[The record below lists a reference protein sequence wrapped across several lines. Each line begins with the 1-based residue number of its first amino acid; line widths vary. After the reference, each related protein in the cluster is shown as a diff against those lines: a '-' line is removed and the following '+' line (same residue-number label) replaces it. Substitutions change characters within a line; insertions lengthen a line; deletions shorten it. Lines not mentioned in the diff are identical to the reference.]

1 MKRAAIL
8 LALVIG
14 AVLLPPAAPA
24 SAHPLGNFS
33 VNTYAALTV
42 RPDRLDAVVVA
53 DIAELP
59 TLQDPP
65 ATCASAAATFV
76 VTVSGRPV
84 AWTVASSSFTSAPG
98 AGGLTT
104 SRLSCTLSA
113 PAALGDVAMAFTFRD
128 DRIGWRELVA
138 TGGPG
143 VALEGSPL
151 PTAGISDELRHYP
164 SDLLTSPPSMR
175 AASFTSR
182 RGAGSSSA
190 LSQASPLP
198 SGPSASGPSAS
209 GPSPLS
215 SGPSASGPSPLSS
228 EPSASGASALS
239 SEPSASGPSPLS
251 SGPSASGPS
260 ALSSGPLARAERYL
274 EDLVG
279 GRQLTPWV
287 GALAVVLALLLGAG
301 HAALPGH
308 GKTVMAAY
316 LAGRRGRPRDAVA
329 VGATVTLTHTGGV
342 LALGLLLTSVAGI
355 AGETI
360 LGYLGLISGV
370 VVTAIGA
377 GALIGALRHR
387 GGPLDAH
394 HHHGPGTHSHDE
406 GGGHTHN
413 HAAAQPHRPAGSHQH
428 DHTDAHT
435 HTSADRRAPGRA
447 TTQPHVHASTHQ
459 HDHTGEHTHA
469 SADSRLPAPDTAQS
483 DLHTGS
489 HQHDDTDAHTHA
501 SADSRPPGRDT
512 TQPHVHASGRTLAG
526 APTDPGGIAN
536 TGPTATAVLDLPRAD
551 DKPADLANGY
561 QHHDNGHAPGQHQH
575 GDAHA
580 HTHEPGRHDHVD
592 VAEYGVATEVDDLG
606 EQHRGNAPGPSRW
619 SIAGMGI
626 AGGLVPSPSA
636 LIVLLGAAALG
647 RTVFGILLVIAYGA
661 GMAATL
667 TAAGLLLIKIRDR
680 LEGRLTR
687 LRRLR
692 TAAPI
697 LTAALILIVGAGLA
711 GRAVV
716 GLL

>member
-14 AVLLPPAAPA
+14 AVLLLPAGPA

-42 RPDRLDAVVVA
+42 HPDRLDAVVVA

-59 TLQDPP
+59 TLQDPAP
-65 ATCASAAATFV
+65 TCASAASTFT

-84 AWTVASSSFTSAPG
+84 AWTVASSSFASAPG
-98 AGGLTT
+98 AGGLST

-138 TGGPG
+138 TAGPG

-164 SDLLTSPPSMR
+164 SDLLTSPPSAR
-175 AASFTSR
+175 TASFTSR
-182 RGAGSSSA
+182 AGAGSSSA
-190 LSQASPLP
+190 LSEASPL
-198 SGPSASGPSAS
+198 SAGPLEA
-209 GPSPLS
+209 SPLS
-215 SGPSASGPSPLSS
+215 SRPLEASPHSA
-228 EPSASGASALS
+228 
-239 SEPSASGPSPLS
+239 
-251 SGPSASGPS
+251 
-260 ALSSGPLARAERYL
+260 GPLARAERYL
-274 EDLVG
+274 EELVG
-279 GRQLTPWV
+279 GRRLTPWV

-342 LALGLLLTSVAGI
+342 LALGLLLTTAAGV

-360 LGYLGLISGV
+360 LGYLGLVSGV

-377 GALIGALRHR
+377 GALIAALRRR

-406 GGGHTHN
+406 DGGHTHTR
-413 HAAAQPHRPAGSHQH
+413 AGAQPHLHAGSHQH
-428 DHTDAHT
+428 DHAGPHT
-435 HTSADRRAPGRA
+435 HAGADSRAPGR
-447 TTQPHVHASTHQ
+447 
-459 HDHTGEHTHA
+459 E
-469 SADSRLPAPDTAQS
+469 
-483 DLHTGS
+483 
-489 HQHDDTDAHTHA
+489 
-501 SADSRPPGRDT
+501 T

-526 APTDPGGIAN
+526 APTDRGGGVT
-536 TGPTATAVLDLPRAD
+536 TGPRATAVLDLPRAD
-551 DKPADLANGY
+551 GEPADVTND
-561 QHHDNGHAPGQHQH
+561 QPHHDHAPGQHERWH
-575 GDAHA
+575 SEGDAHTHKPDRHAHA
-580 HTHEPGRHDHVD
+580 HTQKPGHHHSD
-592 VAEYGVATEVDDLG
+592 VAE
-606 EQHRGNAPGPSRW
+606 QHRDNASGPSRW

-647 RTVFGILLVIAYGA
+647 RTVFGVLLVIAYGA

-711 GRAVV
+711 GRAVI